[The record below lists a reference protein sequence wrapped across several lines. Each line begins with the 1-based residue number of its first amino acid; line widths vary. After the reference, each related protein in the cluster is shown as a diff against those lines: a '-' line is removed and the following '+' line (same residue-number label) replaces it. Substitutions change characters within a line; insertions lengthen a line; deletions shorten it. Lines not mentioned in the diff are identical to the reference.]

1 MPDTVIKV
9 ENLSKQYRIKQQG
22 AGSKEQGTR
31 SGGPR
36 VKRWKIFR
44 SDLKIW
50 RFGKEQLIL
59 EEDCSYCER
68 SRIHKSKKGYCDM
81 KQIKDLSI
89 TSEQIQALKDLKR
102 RLYDEFKIEELVLY
116 GSVARN
122 QPDDESDIDLLVLT
136 TKPLTRFERHKITD
150 VVFEINLQY
159 GTNFSTLV
167 LDRGAWQAGPI
178 SVLPL
183 RDEIFKDGIML

>member
-1 MPDTVIKV
+1 
-9 ENLSKQYRIKQQG
+9 
-22 AGSKEQGTR
+22 
-31 SGGPR
+31 
-36 VKRWKIFR
+36 
-44 SDLKIW
+44 
-50 RFGKEQLIL
+50 
-59 EEDCSYCER
+59 
-68 SRIHKSKKGYCDM
+68 M
-81 KQIKDLSI
+81 KQIEDLSI
-89 TSEQIQALKDLKR
+89 SSEQIQALKDIKR
-102 RLYDEFKIEELVLY
+102 RLYNEFKIDELVLY

-136 TKPLTRFERHKITD
+136 TKPLTRFERHQITD

-167 LDRGAWQAGPI
+167 LDSGSWQAGPI

>member
-1 MPDTVIKV
+1 
-9 ENLSKQYRIKQQG
+9 
-22 AGSKEQGTR
+22 
-31 SGGPR
+31 
-36 VKRWKIFR
+36 
-44 SDLKIW
+44 
-50 RFGKEQLIL
+50 
-59 EEDCSYCER
+59 
-68 SRIHKSKKGYCDM
+68 M
-81 KQIKDLSI
+81 KQIEDLSI
-89 TSEQIQALKDLKR
+89 SSEQIQALKDLKR
-102 RLYDEFKIEELVLY
+102 RLNDEFGIDELILY

-167 LDRGAWQAGPI
+167 LDSGSWQAGPI